1 MSTQFA
7 SWLTN
12 LIIRMFAVNK
22 REGGSIAISNK
33 PYLYIGTDLVNQVLT
48 SSLQYGGREQDNEL
62 NDDI

>member
-1 MSTQFA
+1 MSTLFA

-33 PYLYIGTDLVNQVLT
+33 PYLYIGTDLVN
-48 SSLQYGGREQDNEL
+48 
-62 NDDI
+62 